1 MKHEPAKTFTPA
13 IDKANTTPGS
23 RKNINTRYTMANH
36 LYTAVVLPRNFA
48 IPMGTFLMAGMGYHN
63 NMPNMLKNKWA
74 RATWDNY
81 GRYLI
86 YEMIRFILYYGGL
99 VFNICIQL

>member
-1 MKHEPAKTFTPA
+1 
-13 IDKANTTPGS
+13 
-23 RKNINTRYTMANH
+23 
-36 LYTAVVLPRNFA
+36 
-48 IPMGTFLMAGMGYHN
+48 MAGMGYHN